1 MCYLALGR
9 ALRAR
14 RPVCLLVPIPCLLGK
29 YQAGQVDSEPAC
41 RGGGRSSRPWESSGW
56 WRRWGAR
63 SSLGAHY
70 SESKRGQK
78 SNLYARGGMKSIEMI
93 RKVMRRSSLS
103 FTGNFLW
110 AFELCC
116 TYRLCPG
123 AWQADGGGNLS
134 GQPEQGGL
142 PLWSDADQV
151 PVRSRFQSSYGWG
164 VTCESSG

>member
-1 MCYLALGR
+1 MCYLALGG

-29 YQAGQVDSEPAC
+29 YQAGQVDGEPAC

-123 AWQADGGGNLS
+123 AWQADGGGDLS
-134 GQPEQGGL
+134 GQPEQGRL

-151 PVRSRFQSSYGWG
+151 PVLSRFQSSYGW
-164 VTCESSG
+164 

>member
-1 MCYLALGR
+1 
-9 ALRAR
+9 
-14 RPVCLLVPIPCLLGK
+14 
-29 YQAGQVDSEPAC
+29 
-41 RGGGRSSRPWESSGW
+41 
-56 WRRWGAR
+56 
-63 SSLGAHY
+63 
-70 SESKRGQK
+70 
-78 SNLYARGGMKSIEMI
+78 MI

-123 AWQADGGGNLS
+123 AWQADGGGGLS